1 MFVDEATVE
10 LSAGNGGSGC
20 VSFRREKYIPFGG
33 PNGGDGG
40 KGGDIV
46 LEADENVGDLTAFR
60 FRHYFKARNGEPG
73 KGSDSHGRSGPDLK
87 LKVPMGTLIVDL
99 NTGRA
104 VKELLR
110 HEEKF
115 AICRGGG
122 GGRGNA
128 HFKSSTNRAPKWAH
142 PGEEGESGQFRL
154 VLKIIADIGLVG
166 FPNAGKSSLTNL
178 ITKAHPTVAEYPFTT
193 LHPHLGVI
201 EYPETYDRL
210 LLADIPGLT
219 KGASENKG
227 LGHRFLRHIE
237 RCKLLCLMVDMAGVD
252 GRNPGDDYQD
262 LLSEL
267 GNYDPRLLDKPRLVV
282 ANKMD
287 EDAASANLEK
297 FKKNHCASVS
307 PISCLSEEGIP
318 ELRKTFLDAMTAF
331 AANR

>member
-1 MFVDEATVE
+1 MV
-10 LSAGNGGSGC
+10 
-20 VSFRREKYIPFGG
+20 
-33 PNGGDGG
+33 
-40 KGGDIV
+40 
-46 LEADENVGDLTAFR
+46 ADENVGDLTAFR
-60 FRHYFKARNGEPG
+60 FRHNFKARNGEPG
-73 KGSDSHGRSGPDLK
+73 RGSDAHGRAGPDLK
-87 LKVPMGTLIVDL
+87 LKVPMGTLVVDL
-99 NTGRA
+99 DTGRA
-104 VKELLR
+104 VKELLG
-110 HEEKF
+110 HEERF
-115 AICRGGG
+115 SICKGGK

-128 HFKSSTNRAPKWAH
+128 SFKSSINRAPKWAH

-154 VLKIIADIGLVG
+154 VLKVIADIGLVG

-201 EYPETYDRL
+201 EYPETYERL

-252 GRNPGDDYQD
+252 GRNPGDDYRD

-267 GNYDPRLLDKPRLVV
+267 GNYDPKLLHKPRLVV

-287 EDAASANLEK
+287 EDAALDNLEE

-318 ELRKTFLDAMTAF
+318 ELRQNVSRCNDCRSVAESTDSRLDPFPPGMSK
-331 AANR
+331 ANR